1 MAALM
6 AVELTGRWE
15 LLVVLLPLNLIAD
28 RLAQRIS
35 PHSLYAIATPTPME
49 EVAVS

>member
-1 MAALM
+1 MAS
-6 AVELTGRWE
+6 G
-15 LLVVLLPLNLIAD
+15 
-28 RLAQRIS
+28 LAQRIS